1 MMSII
6 INYVRIA
13 HDSICNGLI
22 TNAVTTSMMTAFP
35 SQSVMTASVLT
46 LDFAAVVCVN
56 ESHCAVV
63 HKVVWQGLGTSNG
76 LAGMAASVITR

>member
-1 MMSII
+1 MPASANTTGVSHDRISDNVSDDV

-63 HKVVWQGLGTSNG
+63 H
-76 LAGMAASVITR
+76 